1 MAKMNK
7 SDEYPQHFDFTG
19 RIIFIS
25 NKAKSSIDGAI
36 LSRSLTVDLTMN
48 SDEKIERMTTILPNI
63 LPQYDN
69 DVKLE
74 ALSFLTQ
81 NKETANLNMRTLIMV
96 IKMRYSN
103 PDNWMDMATYM
114 LNS

>member
-1 MAKMNK
+1 
-7 SDEYPQHFDFTG
+7 
-19 RIIFIS
+19 
-25 NKAKSSIDGAI
+25 
-36 LSRSLTVDLTMN
+36 MN
-48 SDEKIERMTTILPNI
+48 SYEKIERMTTILPNI

>member
-1 MAKMNK
+1 MNK
-7 SDEYPQHFDFTG
+7 NHVELLGYYGDDSTIAQSAWT
-19 RIIFIS
+19 S
-25 NKAKSSIDGAI
+25 T
-36 LSRSLTVDLTMN
+36 SRDL

-74 ALSFLTQ
+74 ALSFLNQ